1 MKEKK
6 SCHIIKVSMSM
17 LIFLFSFRSYYSF
30 TSSYTLSA
38 RCVIKHLKMLS
49 DRALLNM
56 ILMSIVFWID
66 RQKKAHTHTY
76 ERLCVVIILACW
88 LTTITIHIAHII
100 EMNLIIESNVNS
112 TAIFIYSRWL
122 CVLSWSFINISV
134 QNFVRQK
141 YASH

>member
-49 DRALLNM
+49 DRAPLNM

-66 RQKKAHTHTY
+66 RQKKAHTHT
-76 ERLCVVIILACW
+76 
-88 LTTITIHIAHII
+88 
-100 EMNLIIESNVNS
+100 SG
-112 TAIFIYSRWL
+112 
-122 CVLSWSFINISV
+122 
-134 QNFVRQK
+134 FVSSSYLR
-141 YASH
+141 AD